1 MVSWSTCAGHACYAA
16 GRLQGL
22 LGAATAMQEEE
33 EGLYR
38 RAPPR
43 SDNDSL
49 SLPEAAQGDKKTTE
63 WDCMGRYI
71 AIHRRKRWLGLRGRL
86 PSGGRCSNQSF
97 WRPAP
102 WSQLGGWDGQAFN
115 TLTTSVLTTGGYYRQ
130 GHKTQKCVYQLF
142 ICFQST
148 YVRFCAFSE
157 SVRKNNCEDWYWWS
171 LLCFVLIAVAIIV
184 FIPAVFVSK
193 GWPLLYLFVFV
204 FVSSTTIH
212 QLWCS

>member
-1 MVSWSTCAGHACYAA
+1 MSPMVSWSTCAGHACYAA

-22 LGAATAMQEEE
+22 LGGATAMQEEE

-115 TLTTSVLTTGGYYRQ
+115 THTTPVLTTGGYYQQ
-130 GHKTQKCVYQLF
+130 GHKTQKCVYRLF

-148 YVRFCAFSE
+148 YVCSCAFIT
-157 SVRKNNCEDWYWWS
+157 VRIDIDDNYYVV
-171 LLCFVLIAVAIIV
+171 VLIVVAIIV
-184 FIPAVFVSK
+184 FILAVFASCI
-193 GWPLLYLFVFV
+193 
-204 FVSSTTIH
+204 ST
-212 QLWCS
+212 

>member
-1 MVSWSTCAGHACYAA
+1 MQMMFFPKKEAIFYLLWPKSQPRLFPNPRVFLTFISWTMSPMVSWSTCAGHACYAA

-22 LGAATAMQEEE
+22 LGGATAMQEEE

-71 AIHRRKRWLGLRGRL
+71 AIHRRKRWLGLRGHGL
-86 PSGGRCSNQSF
+86 PNGGRCQSWRSSSF

-102 WSQLGGWDGQAFN
+102 GSQLG
-115 TLTTSVLTTGGYYRQ
+115 
-130 GHKTQKCVYQLF
+130 
-142 ICFQST
+142 
-148 YVRFCAFSE
+148 
-157 SVRKNNCEDWYWWS
+157 
-171 LLCFVLIAVAIIV
+171 
-184 FIPAVFVSK
+184 
-193 GWPLLYLFVFV
+193 WPGL
-204 FVSSTTIH
+204 
-212 QLWCS
+212 